1 MKQHRREIERS
12 AKLTVERL
20 SADRLDIRELKRC
33 GLLQDDRMSLST
45 LFRWPQVSR
54 IIGSRYRLEVEF
66 GGRQT
71 TQRIRVSW
79 TRCHLGGRR
88 PWMHC
93 PYCDERVAILLGAHL
108 GGYRCRDCS
117 GRPLYASQA
126 KSAHGRRH
134 FEICKIRLQLNGNA
148 SLLEP
153 FPDRPRRM
161 HRKTYERMKSRA
173 LNLEMDLPP
182 KLRGKSVDYRNLVY
196 YAP

>member
-1 MKQHRREIERS
+1 MKRRRREIERP

-33 GLLQDDRMSLST
+33 GLLQDDRMSLSA

-66 GGRQT
+66 GERQT

-108 GGYRCRDCS
+108 GGYRCRDC
-117 GRPLYASQA
+117 G
-126 KSAHGRRH
+126 GRH
-134 FEICKIRLQLNGNA
+134 FMPAKPRAPTAAGISRFARSGCSSTVTRHSWNH
-148 SLLEP
+148 
-153 FPDRPRRM
+153 FPIDQDGCTEKHM
-161 HRKTYERMKSRA
+161 NE
-173 LNLEMDLPP
+173 
-182 KLRGKSVDYRNLVY
+182 
-196 YAP
+196 